1 MANANPV
8 HTRPKKEEEED
19 SIKKTLHKPE
29 PKEETKI
36 YSTVMAS
43 GLIRTSGQNRES

>member
-8 HTRPKKEEEED
+8 HTRPKEEE

-36 YSTVMAS
+36 YSTLMAS
-43 GLIRTSGQNRES
+43 GLTRTSGQNRES